1 MSRRPPPIQGALVK
15 EMNSRYWLCFS
26 LLPAMAVAQPLPSLV
41 EEALHNNREILAAQK
56 KYEAARQRPSQAS
69 SLPEPTV
76 SLGYTSNGAPYP
88 GAGLGRDVTSN
99 AGIMISQEMPFPG
112 KQKLRGEIAAKQ
124 ADAEFQEYLTV
135 RLSVTSR
142 LKQAY
147 HELHHAAVGITF
159 IARYQELLQS
169 ILRVSEA
176 RYATGKSAQQDI
188 FKAQTQFSVFQTQL
202 LRYQQEQRSKQ
213 IEINALLNRPLE
225 GTIEAPLD
233 MAPGELPATLEQM
246 LAHART
252 AAPMLAREQKNIER
266 NELAANLARKD
277 YDPDYTL
284 TGGYFNQGAMP
295 PMYQFRVD
303 FKLPA
308 YFWRKQRAAV
318 TEQEFAV
325 AEARHSYEATSVAIQ
340 ARIRDD
346 YTLAETA
353 RKLVDLYENS
363 VIPEAKLALESSL
376 ASYQA
381 GSLDFVSVFSNFMNV
396 VDNELMYHEEVM
408 QFHVALARLEE
419 MTGGEM
425 KQ

>member
-1 MSRRPPPIQGALVK
+1 MKP
-15 EMNSRYWLCFS
+15 RYWFCILS
-26 LLPAMAVAQPLPSLV
+26 LPALAVAQPLSALV

-76 SLGYTSNGAPYP
+76 SIGYTSNGAPYP

-99 AGIMISQEMPFPG
+99 AGVLISQEMPFPG

-124 ADAEFQEYLTV
+124 ADVEFQDYLTI
-135 RLSVTSR
+135 RLSVVSR

-147 HELHHAAVGITF
+147 HELHHAIVGIAFTQ
-159 IARYQELLQS
+159 RYQELLQS

-188 FKAQTQFSVFQTQL
+188 FKAQTQFSIFQAQL

-213 IEINALLNRPLE
+213 IEINQLLNRPL
-225 GTIEAPLD
+225 GGAIEAPLD
-233 MAPGELPATLEQM
+233 MPTGEMPATLDRM

-252 AAPMLAREQKNIER
+252 NAPILAREQKNIER
-266 NELAANLARKD
+266 SELAANLARKD
-277 YDPDYTL
+277 YYPDYTL
-284 TGGYFNQGAMP
+284 SGGYFNQGAMP

-308 YFWRKQRAAV
+308 YFWRNQRAAV
-318 TEQEFAV
+318 NEQEFV
-325 AEARHSYEATSVAIQ
+325 SAEARHNYEATSLAIE

-346 YTLAETA
+346 YAAAETA
-353 RKLVDLYENS
+353 RKLVDLYEKS

-376 ASYQA
+376 ASYQTGA
-381 GSLDFVSVFSNFMNV
+381 LDFLTVFANFMNV
-396 VDNELMYHEEVM
+396 VDNELMSHEEAM
-408 QFHVALARLEE
+408 QFDVALARLEE
-419 MTGGEM
+419 MTGGEAN
-425 KQ
+425 Q